1 MKLKTINLF
10 LFLITGFLLAQ
21 YLRLDLKRV
30 ASLTSEAEVDLSF
43 LNLNVFGLFLFS
55 VFFIFLNKRQ
65 RLREEASFMR
75 NLMICVY
82 VISILH
88 SFKNPFAT
96 KLLNI
101 TIILPYLLFV
111 FTYISANVIKR
122 RVLYG
127 FILSL
132 FLYLVYSY
140 SQEFTKVLASSLSEQ
155 TSQTNASYFILYLLP
170 LVLCLDKKWIQ
181 YTAFLIAIIV
191 TLSSAKRS
199 GTIAVLLGLLIYSA
213 VDLYRQKSNIHK
225 RPNVLWIVAAIM
237 LISFFIFNPDF
248 VQELT
253 VVNRLKELEEDGGSG
268 RTDIYRHT
276 FSMICNSDVLS
287 LLFGHGWDRVVRDS
301 KLGLSAHNDFLEV
314 MYDFG
319 IIGIIMYLLFF
330 YYLIKKTF
338 LLIKK
343 RSEYAASI
351 AVSLVLFSLNSFSS
365 HIIIYPGYMSIFA
378 ICWGY
383 ILSQDYKQIEKETA
397 DFSCFDKTKTGT
409 VVFS

>member
-21 YLRLDLKRV
+21 YLRLDLKSV

-88 SFKNPFAT
+88 SFKNPFPT
-96 KLLNI
+96 KLLNV
-101 TIILPYLLFV
+101 TIILPYLLFL

-122 RVLYG
+122 KVLYG
-127 FILSL
+127 FIL
-132 FLYLVYSY
+132 FLYLFLVFSY
-140 SQEFTKVLASSLSEQ
+140 SQEFTKVLASSLNGQ

-170 LVLCLDKKWIQ
+170 LVLCINKKWMQ
-181 YTAFLIAIIV
+181 YTSFLIAIIV

-199 GTIAVLLGLLIYSA
+199 GTIALLLGLLIFIL
-213 VDLYRQKSNIHK
+213 VDLSKQKSNAHK
-225 RPNVLWIVAAIM
+225 KTNIVWIVAVIM
-237 LISFFIFNPDF
+237 LMSFFVFNNNFIQD
-248 VQELT
+248 LT
-253 VVNRLKELEEDGGSG
+253 VFNRLKELEEDGGSG
-268 RTDIYRHT
+268 RTVIFRHT
-276 FSMICNSDVLS
+276 FSMICNSDMFS
-287 LLFGHGWDRVVRDS
+287 ILLGHGWDRVVRDS

-319 IIGIIMYLLFF
+319 IIGIIMYLSFF

-343 RSEYAASI
+343 KSEYAAPM

-365 HIIIYPGYMSIFA
+365 HIIIYPGYMCIFA

-383 ILSQDYKQIEKETA
+383 ILSQEYKQIENEEA
-397 DFSCFDKTKTGT
+397 GLPCFDKTKIGSST
-409 VVFS
+409 FS

>member
-21 YLRLDLKRV
+21 YLRLDLKSV

-88 SFKNPFAT
+88 SFINPFAT

-101 TIILPYLLFV
+101 TIILPYLLFL

-127 FILSL
+127 FILFL

-170 LVLCLDKKWIQ
+170 LVLCLNKKWIQ
-181 YTAFLIAIIV
+181 YTAFFIAILV

-199 GTIAVLLGLLIYSA
+199 GTIAVLFGLLIFTA
-213 VDLYRQKSNIHK
+213 IDLYRLKTNIQK
-225 RPNVLWIVAAIM
+225 RPNIGWIVAAITVM
-237 LISFFIFNPDF
+237 FFFIFNNNLMQD
-248 VQELT
+248 LT
-253 VVNRLKELEEDGGSG
+253 VFNRLKELKEDGGSG
-268 RTDIYRHT
+268 RTVIFRHT
-276 FSMICNSDVLS
+276 FSMISNSDVLS

-343 RSEYAASI
+343 RSEYAASM

-383 ILSQDYKQIEKETA
+383 ILSQDYKQIENETA
-397 DFSCFDKTKTGT
+397 DFSCFDKTKAGT
-409 VVFS
+409 VDFS